1 MCRLTWPMSDLCL
14 TSDRSFFFWLNQ
26 VLGQKSWSVSDP
38 WIIVSKT
45 MVCICSM
52 HWLGRV
58 FGGHVGES
66 ISLCNLFVL
75 YFGEPN
81 IL

>member
-1 MCRLTWPMSDLCL
+1 MPFDMAHVRFVPNVGSK
-14 TSDRSFFFWLNQ
+14 FFFWLNQ